1 MRLPRKPALAVLAVG
16 LLLTA
21 CSAPSGPSTDA
32 EGSDPGQATSS
43 PSAPAPSSTAPSSTA
58 PSSAPPSSTPPS
70 AAAPAPTDAV
80 EVAITVRDGRVQGS
94 VQTAKVRAGQ
104 TVKVS
109 ATLDTADSI
118 HVHGYDKTIEL
129 TPNQTGSTTFVADV
143 KGVFDIETHESE
155 LLVARLN
162 VS

>member
-1 MRLPRKPALAVLAVG
+1 MRLPRKPAVAALAVG
-16 LLLTA
+16 LLLAA
-21 CSAPSGPSTDA
+21 CGAPSGETTDS
-32 EGSDPGQATSS
+32 EGSDPGQTT
-43 PSAPAPSSTAPSSTA
+43 PSQGAAAPSSTSSSSPPSTA
-58 PSSAPPSSTPPS
+58 PSRATAPS
-70 AAAPAPTDAV
+70 ANDTV
-80 EVAITVRDGRVQGS
+80 EVDIAVRDGRVQGS
-94 VQTAKVRAGQ
+94 VQTAKIRAGQ

-129 TPNQTGSTTFVADV
+129 APNQAGSTTFVADV
-143 KGVFDIETHESE
+143 QGVFDIETHESE

>member
-1 MRLPRKPALAVLAVG
+1 MRLPRKPAVALLAVG

-32 EGSDPGQATSS
+32 EGSDPAQTTSS
-43 PSAPAPSSTAPSSTA
+43 PSALAPSSTA
-58 PSSAPPSSTPPS
+58 PSSAPPS
-70 AAAPAPTDAV
+70 AAAPSPSDAV

-94 VQTAKVRAGQ
+94 VQTAKIRAGQ